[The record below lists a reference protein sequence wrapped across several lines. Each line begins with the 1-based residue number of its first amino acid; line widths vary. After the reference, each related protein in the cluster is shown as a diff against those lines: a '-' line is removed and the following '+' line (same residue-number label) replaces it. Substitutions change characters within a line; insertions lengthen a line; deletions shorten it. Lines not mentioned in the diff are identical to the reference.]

1 MHPCRPNHSFA
12 CYRPMVLMI
21 QSIEL
26 HRPERRSVGTKP
38 MLWMAETYRLE
49 GVEEGS
55 GKQKVSNGLTYNLL
69 ETLPKYG
76 LICEKIFFSSEFLIL
91 RGLF

>member
-1 MHPCRPNHSFA
+1 MHPYQPKHRFA

-26 HRPERRSVGTKP
+26 HRPEHRSVGTKP

-49 GVEEGS
+49 GAEERS
-55 GKQKVSNGLTYNLL
+55 GKQKTSNGLTYNLL
-69 ETLPKYG
+69 EALPKYG
-76 LICEKIFFSSEFLIL
+76 LICEKIFFSSEILIL